1 MGGSLTQEEILSI
14 LYKHPIYSNIKTFI
28 ETGTYKGETSIIA
41 SKFFDVHTIEINE
54 KLYNE
59 VKEKYKNSNINFY
72 FGDSVQIL
80 KKLQE
85 KPMSTMFF
93 LDAHQSGNDTSN
105 NGKNVPLLDE
115 LDIIL
120 KNNYYPC
127 IIIIDDV
134 RLFDNYWDWKGI
146 SVENIVDF
154 FGHRLKDYFISDDRM
169 VIYC

>member
-1 MGGSLTQEEILSI
+1 MGGSLKEEEIVSI
-14 LYKHPIYSNIKTFI
+14 LSKHPIYGKIKTFI

-41 SKFFDVHTIEINE
+41 SKFFTVYTIEINE
-54 KLYNE
+54 E
-59 VKEKYKNSNINFY
+59 RHIEAKEKYNHSNINFY
-72 FGDSVQIL
+72 LGDSVEIL
-80 KKLQE
+80 KKFQE
-85 KPMSTMFF
+85 NPMPTMFF

-146 SVENIVDF
+146 TVENIVNI
-154 FGHRLKDYFISDDRM
+154 FGNRLKDYSISNDRM